1 MRPARRFRFRW
12 LLPALLACILSCQTR
27 ESEPALD
34 GLEARTVTGRVRI
47 FLIAPNGAG
56 AGGREVGCGD
66 SAVPTVVT
74 LPRPLPALE
83 GALQALLDLRGNRH
97 SPATGLYN
105 ALYASPLAVERIE
118 RLDPNGAEVRVHL
131 KGYLEVE
138 DACDGSRVLA
148 QLTETALQFPDVSRA
163 QFLLAGRPLSGLLPR
178 AKR

>member
-1 MRPARRFRFRW
+1 MRSAGRW
-12 LLPALLACILSCQTR
+12 LLPALLACVLSCQTR
-27 ESEPALD
+27 ESEPDLD

-47 FLIAPNGAG
+47 FLIAPEDAG
-56 AGGREVGCGD
+56 ASGGREVAGCGD
-66 SAVPTVVT
+66 SAVPVVMT

-97 SPATGLYN
+97 APATGHYN

-118 RLDPNGAEVRVHL
+118 RNGAEVRVYL

-163 QFLLAGRPLSGLLPR
+163 QFLLGGRPLSGLLPR
-178 AKR
+178 EKR